1 MQKSLLM
8 TAALLAMTSVA
19 SAQLLVTEDF
29 SYADASLLVGAV
41 NPAGTWAE
49 SSTGINPL
57 TVGATSVTYGGT
69 GLAAPTGGSLF
80 LNDNGQDAALPFGL
94 QTMADGESLY
104 YSLTFVHD
112 GTDIGGTG
120 GNYFAMLTDGT
131 DPLGFLFR
139 ARLFAADDGTG
150 AMQLGIAYS
159 SVSAQ
164 GVVAYVTGKNIAAN
178 TPAFVVVKLT
188 RVAGAANDTASVF
201 VFTGATSV
209 PDTEPAADATT
220 VPVAGTIDFADIG
233 LFGLRQGTTTL
244 SAKLTVDGIRVGRTW
259 ADVGGTDSVV
269 PSSADSWEMYE

>member
-1 MQKSLLM
+1 VQSTRQVLGPSR
-8 TAALLAMTSVA
+8 APAL
-19 SAQLLVTEDF
+19 
-29 SYADASLLVGAV
+29 
-41 NPAGTWAE
+41 
-49 SSTGINPL
+49 IPL

-69 GLAAPTGGSLF
+69 GLPASTGGSLF
-80 LNDNGQDAALPFGL
+80 LNDNGQDAALPFGA

-164 GVVAYVTGKNIAAN
+164 GVVSYVTGKNIAAN

-188 RVAGAANDTASVF
+188 RVAGTANDTASVF
-201 VFTGATSV
+201 VFNGH
-209 PDTEPAADATT
+209 
-220 VPVAGTIDFADIG
+220 DISPG
-233 LFGLRQGTTTL
+233 HRACSRCDHGP
-244 SAKLTVDGIRVGRTW
+244 GRRN
-259 ADVGGTDSVV
+259 D
-269 PSSADSWEMYE
+269 